1 MSEALI
7 ELKVVGL
14 KDALREINDVDK
26 KLRRSL
32 TKEYKAIMRSTVDD
46 AKEAVPLG
54 PPISGWD
61 RNWTT
66 KSGFKMLPWE
76 GQVGERYIA
85 AGVSGKRPKQF
96 GGITQ
101 NLAVFYIRWA
111 GMTNTVYDM
120 AGRKGNGKTARGAA
134 MIAGLEGRWGPASRV
149 LWPALVKN
157 EGAVM
162 FNIEQLCQKI
172 MAAVNRRVVKE

>member
-1 MSEALI
+1 MTSAMLDI
-7 ELKVVGL
+7 KVVGL

-32 TKEYKAIMRSTVDD
+32 TKEYKQVMYNTVSD

-76 GQVGERYIA
+76 GQVGERYIT
-85 AGVSGKRPKQF
+85 AGVSGKRPKEF
-96 GGITQ
+96 GGVVH
-101 NLAVFYIRWA
+101 NLAVFFIRWA
-111 GMTNTVYDM
+111 GMSNTVYDM

-149 LWPALVKN
+149 MWPALVKN
-157 EGAVM
+157 QDEVSAK
-162 FNIEQLCQKI
+162 IEEICAKI
-172 MAAVNRRVVKE
+172 MKAVNRRVVKE